1 MTTAAFFAAV
11 GLAFAHAAGL
21 VDLSDVESAALG
33 VTIAAFGITL
43 LWPLAAESW
52 REVPDGD

>member
-33 VTIAAFGITL
+33 VTIAAFGIWL

-52 REVPDGD
+52 REMP